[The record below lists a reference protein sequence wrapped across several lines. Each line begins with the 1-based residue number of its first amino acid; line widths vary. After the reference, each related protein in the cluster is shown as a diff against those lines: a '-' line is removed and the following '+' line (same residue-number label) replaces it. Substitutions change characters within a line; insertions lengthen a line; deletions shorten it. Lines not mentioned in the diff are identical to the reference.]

1 MTGALHFGHLGPSGE
16 INQHVF
22 FANKPFVKNVLCSIF
37 SKSLQ
42 CVMVLQA
49 QYDAS
54 ELITYR
60 EMVSQ
65 KITDELT
72 KRSAH
77 FGLILDDISIV
88 SLFIGVY
95 LSLSVD

>member
-1 MTGALHFGHLGPSGE
+1 MTASLHFSVGHLIPTLCGK

-22 FANKPFVKNVLCSIF
+22 FPPTNRWWNTFL
-37 SKSLQ
+37 KSVQ
-42 CVMVLQA
+42 CGVVLQA

-88 SLFIGVY
+88 SLFV
-95 LSLSVD
+95 SVS

>member
-1 MTGALHFGHLGPSGE
+1 MVILAQVGKL
-16 INQHVF
+16 INMF
-22 FANKPFVKNVLCSIF
+22 FSPTNRLCKNVLCSIF

-95 LSLSVD
+95 LSLSVDGIATL